1 MAHVIVIG
9 AGLGGVPAAFDL
21 RKHLPKHH
29 RVTLIGA
36 LGVLV
41 AALGIPWALHAE
53 SLTDAWA
60 MALQSNGTVAAVHSE
75 RDAAESEHTAAVRA
89 RWPSLDLNGNYTQ
102 LQHAPQL
109 DIATRAGR
117 LQAPIWGHDGYVTAG
132 ADLSLPVW
140 TSGRISGSIGAAA
153 AGARG
158 AAAQEVG
165 SAADIKLA
173 VAESYLAVFRA
184 RRALAVAE
192 SNAESLKEHRDDVQ
206 IMYDKQSVPQSDL
219 LGGQVAFANAL
230 QQRLRTANILH
241 LAMAA
246 YNRWVGQPLDRALDL
261 DEPSSTPGAE
271 TGEPLDQLVARAL
284 ERRPELAAL
293 AAQQEKLE
301 QSARSE
307 GAQGLPQ
314 IALHAGYNHFDN
326 RILDRENFA
335 SIGIGFQWR
344 VFDSGQLNARTNA
357 LRSHARAMGQ
367 QLADL
372 RSVVALE
379 VQTALLNREE
389 AVARIHVAAVTEGQ
403 AQENVRVARELYASG
418 LGTSNQVLAAESLR
432 VAAFTNRDD
441 AAFDVLIAQ
450 FRLQRALGVL

>member
-1 MAHVIVIG
+1 MNARIPS
-9 AGLGGVPAAFDL
+9 AGTIQ
-21 RKHLPKHH
+21 
-29 RVTLIGA
+29 RVSALGA
-36 LGVLV
+36 LC
-41 AALGIPWALHAE
+41 AILGYPGALHAE

-60 MALQSNGTVAAVHSE
+60 MALQSNGTVAAAHSE
-75 RDAAESEHTAAVRA
+75 RDAAEAEHAAAMRA

-109 DIATRAGR
+109 DLATPAGR
-117 LQAPIWGHDGYVTAG
+117 LQAPIWGHDGFATAG

-140 TSGRISGSIGAAA
+140 TSGRIRGTIGAAA

-173 VAESYLAVFRA
+173 VAESYVAVFRT

-192 SNAESLKEHRDDVQ
+192 SNAESLKGHRDDVQ
-206 IMYDKQSVPQSDL
+206 IMYDKQAVPQSDL
-219 LGGQVAFANAL
+219 LGGQVSFANAL
-230 QQRLRTANILH
+230 QQRLRAANALH
-241 LAMAA
+241 LAPAA
-246 YNRWVGQPLDRALDL
+246 YNRWVGQPLDRAPDL
-261 DEPSSTPGAE
+261 DEPSSTPVAE

-307 GAQGLPQ
+307 SAQGLPQ

-326 RILDRENFA
+326 QILDRENFA
-335 SIGIGFQWR
+335 SVGIAFQWR
-344 VFDSGQLNARTNA
+344 VFDSGQLKARTNA
-357 LRSHARAMGQ
+357 LRSHARATGQ

-372 RSVVALE
+372 RSVVTLQVE
-379 VQTALLNREE
+379 TALLNREE
-389 AVARIHVAAVTEGQ
+389 AVARIHVAAATAGQ
-403 AQENVRVARELYASG
+403 AEENVRVAKELYASG
-418 LGTSNQVLAAESLR
+418 LGTSNQVLDAEALR
-432 VAAFTNRDD
+432 VAALTNRDD

-450 FRLQRALGVL
+450 FRLQRALGDL

>member
-1 MAHVIVIG
+1 MAS
-9 AGLGGVPAAFDL
+9 AFRSAA
-21 RKHLPKHH
+21 
-29 RVTLIGA
+29 A
-36 LGVLV
+36 SV
-41 AALGIPWALHAE
+41 AC
-53 SLTDAWA
+53 S
-60 MALQSNGTVAAVHSE
+60 
-75 RDAAESEHTAAVRA
+75 
-89 RWPSLDLNGNYTQ
+89 
-102 LQHAPQL
+102 
-109 DIATRAGR
+109 
-117 LQAPIWGHDGYVTAG
+117 
-132 ADLSLPVW
+132 LSLPVW
-140 TSGRISGSIGAAA
+140 TSGRIGGSIGAAA

-158 AAAQEVG
+158 AAAQEAG

-192 SNAESLKEHRDDVQ
+192 SNAESLKGHRDDVQ

-230 QQRLRTANILH
+230 QQRLRTANLLH
-241 LAMAA
+241 LATAA
-246 YNRWVGQPLDRALDL
+246 YNRWVGQPLDRAPDL

-301 QSARSE
+301 QSVRSE

-314 IALHAGYNHFDN
+314 IVLHAGYNHFDN
-326 RILDRENFA
+326 QILDRENFA
-335 SIGIGFQWR
+335 SVGIGFQWR
-344 VFDSGQLNARTNA
+344 VFDSGQLKARTNA
-357 LRSHARAMGQ
+357 LRSHARAVGE

-372 RSVVALE
+372 RSVVALQVE
-379 VQTALLNREE
+379 TALFDREE
-389 AVARIHVAAVTEGQ
+389 AVARTHVAAATVGE
-403 AQENVRVARELYASG
+403 AQEDVRVAKELYASG

-441 AAFDVLIAQ
+441 AVFDVLIAQ
-450 FRLQRALGVL
+450 FRLQRAVGDL

>member
-1 MAHVIVIG
+1 MNARILSAEQIRR
-9 AGLGGVPAAFDL
+9 A
-21 RKHLPKHH
+21 
-29 RVTLIGA
+29 GA
-36 LGVLV
+36 LGALI

-60 MALQSNGTVAAVHSE
+60 MALQSNGNLAAAHGE
-75 RDAAESEHTAAVRA
+75 RDAAEAEHTAAVRA

-109 DIATRAGR
+109 DIATPAGR
-117 LQAPIWGHDGYVTAG
+117 LQAPIFGHDGYATAG
-132 ADLSLPVW
+132 ADLSLPIW
-140 TSGRISGSIGAAA
+140 TSGRISGTIGAAA

-173 VAESYLAVFRA
+173 VAESYVTVFRA

-192 SNAESLKEHRDDVQ
+192 LNAASLMGHRDDVQ
-206 IMYDKQSVPQSDL
+206 ILYDKQAVPQSDL
-219 LGGQVAFANAL
+219 LGGQVAFANAQ
-230 QQRLRTANILH
+230 QQRLRAANALH
-241 LAMAA
+241 LATAA
-246 YNRWVGQPLDRALDL
+246 YNRWVGQPLDRAPDL
-261 DEPSSTPGAE
+261 DEPSNTPAAD
-271 TGEPLDQLVARAL
+271 TGEPLEQLVARAL

-307 GAQGLPQ
+307 AAQGLPQ

-326 RILDRENFA
+326 QILDRENFA
-335 SIGIGFQWR
+335 SVGIGFQWR
-344 VFDSGQLNARTNA
+344 VFDSGQLKARTNA
-357 LRSHARAMGQ
+357 LRSHARATGQ

-372 RSVVALE
+372 RSLVALQVE
-379 VQTALLNREE
+379 TALLNREE
-389 AVARIHVAAVTEGQ
+389 AAARIHVVAASAGQ
-403 AQENVRVARELYASG
+403 AEENVRVAKELYASG
-418 LGTSNQVLAAESLR
+418 LGTSNQVLDAESLR
-432 VAAFTNRDD
+432 VAALTNRDD

-450 FRLQRALGVL
+450 FRLQRALGEL